1 MTLTFARRKQRLTEA
16 EMLYARN
23 SLEGDWKIVAA
34 ICCCNAISGAMRVC
48 AQFRR
53 VIRSPIGGG
62 EYGDKDDR

>member
-1 MTLTFARRKQRLTEA
+1 
-16 EMLYARN
+16 MLYARN